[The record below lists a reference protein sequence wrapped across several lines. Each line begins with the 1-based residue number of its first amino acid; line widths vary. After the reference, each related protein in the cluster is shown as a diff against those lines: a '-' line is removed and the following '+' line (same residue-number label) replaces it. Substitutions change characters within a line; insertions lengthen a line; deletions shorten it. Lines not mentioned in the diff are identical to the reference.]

1 MQVITLALFSFN
13 IASLER
19 IAPSQLA
26 VKSAGVTAQR
36 PPACG
41 NPPIRRDYGN
51 VATLCEV
58 PHTKNP
64 ILCYSHRQTT
74 ALTLPHPTGPVR
86 TKALGIES
94 WGRASPLLAEVFELI
109 NFCALVRE
117 GSGSASAGP
126 FSLWAHAS
134 PARLTNDGDD
144 GGRRHAVARPSLTG
158 VSDGSQRAQGL
169 STPAVAYALA
179 SARSFPGRALTAPS
193 TAARSLWSG

>member
-94 WGRASPLLAEVFELI
+94 WGRASPLLAVGFRTYQFL
-109 NFCALVRE
+109 CA
-117 GSGSASAGP
+117 GSGR
-126 FSLWAHAS
+126 FWL
-134 PARLTNDGDD
+134 RF
-144 GGRRHAVARPSLTG
+144 GGAFFFVGTCI
-158 VSDGSQRAQGL
+158 
-169 STPAVAYALA
+169 
-179 SARSFPGRALTAPS
+179 PGQANQ
-193 TAARSLWSG
+193 